1 MNGIA
6 FLRRCLAWVL
16 VIGVAISLPGCDLS
30 QFKTKTA
37 QVPQYVDSIL
47 SEPKTFNYSQS
58 KESPNVFSLIYE
70 GLITENGL
78 TGEIEPAL
86 AESWEISPDN
96 LKIVFTLRP
105 NLKWSDGEPLTVE
118 DVVFTYQEI
127 YLNDAIPTDIRDVL
141 KVGKSLSLPQV
152 SKVDERRVAFSIPE
166 PFAPFL
172 RTAGGL
178 SILPAHAL
186 RQFVKTLDAKG
197 KPQFISA
204 WGVNTDPS
212 KIIVNGP
219 YQLERYETNQRVV
232 FRRNPYYW
240 RYQIPGQAKG
250 NIERIIWKI
259 VESSDTSLLQ
269 FRSGGLDSVSVRPS
283 NFSLLKREEQ
293 SKNFTIYEGGPDF
306 GTTFIF
312 FNLNR
317 GRRNNKPLV
326 NPIKS
331 RWFNNVK
338 FRQAVAYAI
347 DRQRILINNYQ
358 GLGLLQNSP
367 ISVQSPYYLSPE
379 AGLKVYNHD
388 PQKAKQLLKS
398 AGFTYNNEGQ
408 LLDADGNRVR
418 FTLMA
423 PTGPTGSTLGAQIK
437 QDLAKIGM
445 QVDYTPIAFNTLVD
459 KLDDS
464 LDWDC
469 ALMGLTGGIEPNSGA
484 NVWSIEGGLHMFN
497 QKPVPPSEPIQGF
510 IASDWEKEIADL
522 YIAAAQ
528 ELDETQRKAL
538 YAKTQ
543 QITQEYLP
551 FIYLINPLSLAAVR
565 NDFEGIQYTA
575 LGGVTW
581 NIYDLRE
588 VSD

>member
-1 MNGIA
+1 MG
-6 FLRRCLAWVL
+6 FLRRCLAWGL
-16 VIGVAISLPGCDLS
+16 VIGIAIALSGCDFS

-70 GLITENGL
+70 GLTTENGL

-96 LKIVFTLRP
+96 LKIIFTLRP
-105 NLKWSDGEPLTVE
+105 NLKWSDEQPLTVD

-141 KVGKSLSLPQV
+141 RVGKSSALPKV
-152 SKVDERRVAFSIPE
+152 SKVDERRVEFSIPE

-178 SILPAHAL
+178 NIMPAHAL

-197 KPQFISA
+197 KSQFLST

-219 YQLERYETNQRVV
+219 YQLDRYDTNQRVV

-240 RYQIPGQAKG
+240 RYSIPGQAKG

-259 VESSDTSLLQ
+259 VESPDTALLQ
-269 FRSGGLDSVSVRPS
+269 FRSGGLDSVSVRAS
-283 NFSLLKREEQ
+283 TFSLLKREEQ

-306 GTTFIF
+306 GTTFVF

-317 GRRNNKPLV
+317 GRRNNKSLV

-338 FRQAVAYAI
+338 FRQAIAYAI
-347 DRQRILINNYQ
+347 DRQRILNNNYQ

-388 PQKAKQLLKS
+388 PQKAKQLLKA
-398 AGFTYNNEGQ
+398 AGFTYNNKSQ

-418 FTLMA
+418 FTLMG
-423 PTGPTGSTLGAQIK
+423 PTGPTASTLGAQIK
-437 QDLAKIGM
+437 QDLVKIGIK
-445 QVDYTPIAFNTLVD
+445 VDYTPIDFNTLGN
-459 KLDDS
+459 KLDNS

-469 ALMGLTGGIEPNSGA
+469 ALMGITGSIEPNSGA
-484 NVWSIEGGLHMFN
+484 NVWSVEGGLHMFN
-497 QKPVPPSEPIQGF
+497 QKPVPPNEPIQGF
-510 IASDWEKEIADL
+510 IVSDWEKEIADL
-522 YIAAAQ
+522 YIAGAQ
-528 ELDETQRKAL
+528 ELDETQRKAI

-581 NIYDLRE
+581 NIHDLRE
-588 VSD
+588 VRD

>member
-1 MNGIA
+1 MA
-6 FLRRCLAWVL
+6 FVHRCLAWGL
-16 VIGVAISLPGCDLS
+16 VIGVAIALSGCDLS

-70 GLITENGL
+70 GLTTENGL

-96 LKIVFTLRP
+96 LKIIFTLRP

-118 DVVFTYQEI
+118 DVVFTYQDI
-127 YLNDAIPTDIRDVL
+127 YLNDAIPTDTRDVL
-141 KVGKSLSLPQV
+141 RVGKSLALPQV
-152 SKVDERRVAFSIPE
+152 KKIDERRVEFSIPE

-178 SILPAHAL
+178 YIMPAHAL
-186 RQFVKTLDAKG
+186 RQFVKTPDAKG
-197 KPQFISA
+197 KSQFISI
-204 WGVNTDPS
+204 WGVNTDPR
-212 KIIVNGP
+212 KIIVNGS
-219 YQLERYETNQRVV
+219 YKLDRYDTNQRVV

-240 RYQIPGQAKG
+240 RYAIPGQAKG

-259 VESSDTSLLQ
+259 VESPDTALLQ

-283 NFSLLKREEQ
+283 TFSLLKREEQ

-306 GTTFIF
+306 GTTFVF

-331 RWFNNVK
+331 QWFNTVK
-338 FRQAVAYAI
+338 FRQAIAYAI
-347 DRQRILINNYQ
+347 DRQRILNNTYQ

-388 PQKAKQLLKS
+388 PQKAKQLLKA
-398 AGFTYNNEGQ
+398 AGFTYNNKGQ

-423 PTGPTGSTLGAQIK
+423 PTGPTGSTLGTQIK
-437 QDLAKIGM
+437 QDLAKIGI

-497 QKPVPPSEPIQGF
+497 QKPVPPSEPIQRF

-522 YIAAAQ
+522 YIAGAQ
-528 ELDETQRKAL
+528 ELDETQRKAI
-538 YAKTQ
+538 YAKAQ

-581 NIYDLRE
+581 NIHDLRE
-588 VSD
+588 VRN